1 MKEEDGGGEEVGED
15 MEGRREVEQED
26 KDEGR
31 EEEQDERV
39 LGQAPGVST
48 ME

>member
-1 MKEEDGGGEEVGED
+1 

-26 KDEGR
+26 KDGGR
-31 EEEQDERV
+31 EEEQEERV